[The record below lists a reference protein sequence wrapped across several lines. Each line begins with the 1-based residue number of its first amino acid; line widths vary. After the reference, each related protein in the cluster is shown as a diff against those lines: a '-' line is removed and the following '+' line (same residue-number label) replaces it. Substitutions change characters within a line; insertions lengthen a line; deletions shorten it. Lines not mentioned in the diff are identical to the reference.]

1 MSNSPIGGSSEQE
14 AGNTMFSFI
23 QNVPFKGLVSLV
35 LAGAGLA
42 SMFVGVILLVFI
54 TELRSV
60 GLITIVLGGILIT
73 VAVMI
78 SLNSILQS
86 ITGRRGRYGANTI
99 VMMVAFL
106 TLSVLIYVFGIN
118 ASARWDVTATRQFSL
133 APHTLQILENLD
145 ESIQVT
151 AFFVPDN
158 PNQEPYRIPAE
169 NLLKEFKHRS
179 KGLFEYRF
187 SDPDREPALA
197 NRYRITEYPA
207 IVFEGTKSG
216 LRHRLAAP
224 LFEERDISSAL
235 LIVTGQ
241 ERKQIFYLTGHGELD
256 IADAEADSRGGF
268 ANARVGMNNDNYN
281 VFPLSLIQNSEIP
294 DTAAAIIVAGPK
306 RDLSNK
312 EFDLL
317 SEYLRLG
324 GRMLLLLEPNPPQ
337 TFRDLLAQ
345 WAIKVEDGTIVDIG
359 SSLAGQPQTVLIQ
372 SAQYSNQ
379 EPVDAITALVEQSYF
394 VGATSIIPSLPQDEM
409 PSTIQLYP
417 VATSTMLSCMTL
429 DEEVNECPNAD
440 YRVRIPAFAM
450 QGIAPI
456 NVNPDPSAKSQT
468 KMVILG
474 DRDFASN
481 FHINSIGN
489 RDLLLNSVNWLAEDY
504 ALASVRSKPVASRR
518 LIVTG
523 REMQLIRGMS
533 WFVLPALMALLAG
546 VAWWR
551 RR

>member
-1 MSNSPIGGSSEQE
+1 MSTSPRGGSTEQE
-14 AGNTMFSFI
+14 TGSTMFSFI
-23 QNVPFKGLVSLV
+23 RNAPFKGVVSLV
-35 LAGAGLA
+35 LTAAGLT
-42 SMFVGVILLVFI
+42 SMFVGLILLIFI
-54 TELRSV
+54 TELRGF
-60 GLITIVLGGILIT
+60 GLLTMVLGGILVT
-73 VAVMI
+73 VAVMV

-86 ITGRRGRYGANTI
+86 IAGRRGRYGANTI
-99 VMMVAFL
+99 VMMMAFL

-118 ASARWDVTATRQFSL
+118 ASVRWDVTATRQFSL
-133 APHTLQILENLD
+133 APHTLQILDSLG
-145 ESIQVT
+145 ESIEVT
-151 AFFVPDN
+151 AFFVPGN
-158 PNQEPYRIPAE
+158 PNQEPYRIPSE
-169 NLLKEFKHRS
+169 NLLNEFKHRS

-197 NRYRITEYPA
+197 NRYRVTEYPS

-216 LRHRLAAP
+216 IRHMLPAP

-256 IADAEADSRGGF
+256 ISDVEPDSRLGF
-268 ANARVGMNNDNYN
+268 ANAHIGMINDNYN

-294 DTAAAIIVAGPK
+294 ETAAVIIVAGPT
-306 RDLSNK
+306 RDMSNK
-312 EFDLL
+312 EFELL

-372 SAQYSNQ
+372 SAQYNDQ

-394 VGATSIIPSLPQDEM
+394 AGATSIIPSLPQAEM
-409 PSTIQLYP
+409 PSTIELYP

-456 NVNPDPSAKSQT
+456 NASPDPEAKSQT

-474 DRDFASN
+474 DRDFATN

-533 WFVLPALMALLAG
+533 WFVLPVLMTLLAG
-546 VAWWR
+546 IAWWR

>member
-1 MSNSPIGGSSEQE
+1 MSTSPRGDSTEQE
-14 AGNTMFSFI
+14 VSRTMFSFI
-23 QNVPFKGLVSLV
+23 QNAPLKGVASLV
-35 LAGAGLA
+35 LAVAGLV
-42 SMFVGVILLVFI
+42 SMFVGVILLIFI
-54 TELRSV
+54 TELRGS
-60 GLITIVLGGILIT
+60 GLLAIVLGGIFLT
-73 VAVMI
+73 VAVMV

-86 ITGRRGRYGANTI
+86 IAGRRGRYGANTV

-106 TLSVLIYVFGIN
+106 TLSVLIYVFGTN

-133 APHTLQILENLD
+133 APHTLQILENLG
-145 ESIQVT
+145 ESIEVT
-151 AFFVPDN
+151 AFFVPDD
-158 PNQEPYRIPAE
+158 PNQEPYRIPSE
-169 NLLKEFKHRS
+169 NLLNEFKHRS
-179 KGLFEYRF
+179 EGLFEYRF

-197 NRYRITEYPA
+197 NRYRITEYPS

-216 LRHRLAAP
+216 LRHRLTAP

-256 IADAEADSRGGF
+256 LSDVEPDSRGGF
-268 ANARVGMNNDNYN
+268 ANARMGMNNDNYN

-294 DTAAAIIVAGPK
+294 ETTAVIIVAGPT

-312 EFDLL
+312 EFELL

-345 WAIKVEDGTIVDIG
+345 WAITVEEGTIVDIG

-372 SAQYSNQ
+372 SPQYNDQ
-379 EPVDAITALVEQSYF
+379 EPVDAITALVEQNYF
-394 VGATSIIPSLPQDEM
+394 VGATSIVPSLPREEL
-409 PSTIQLYP
+409 PSTIELYP

-429 DEEVNECPNAD
+429 DEKINDCPNAD

-456 NVNPDPSAKSQT
+456 NANPDPKAKSQT

-474 DRDFASN
+474 DRDFATN
-481 FHINSIGN
+481 FHINSVGN

-504 ALASVRSKPVASRR
+504 ALASVRSKPIALRR

-533 WFVLPALMALLAG
+533 WFVLPVLMAFLAG

>member
-1 MSNSPIGGSSEQE
+1 MSTSPRGGSTDQE
-14 AGNTMFSFI
+14 VNRTMFSFI
-23 QNVPFKGLVSLV
+23 QNAPFKGVASLV

-42 SMFVGVILLVFI
+42 SMLVGGILLIFI
-54 TELRSV
+54 TELRGS
-60 GLITIVLGGILIT
+60 GLLAIVLGGIFLT
-73 VAVMI
+73 MAVMI
-78 SLNSILQS
+78 SLNSILQG
-86 ITGRRGRYGANTI
+86 IAGRRGRYGANTV
-99 VMMVAFL
+99 VMMVAFF

-133 APHTLQILENLD
+133 APHTLQILENLG
-145 ESIQVT
+145 ESIEVT
-151 AFFVPDN
+151 AFFVPGN

-169 NLLKEFKHRS
+169 NMLNEFKHRS

-187 SDPDREPALA
+187 SDPDREPSLA
-197 NRYRITEYPA
+197 NRYRITEYPS
-207 IVFEGTKSG
+207 IVFEGGKSG
-216 LRHRLAAP
+216 LRHRLTAP

-256 IADAEADSRGGF
+256 ISDAEPDSRVGF
-268 ANARVGMNNDNYN
+268 ANARIGMNNDNYN

-294 DTAAAIIVAGPK
+294 ETTAVIIVAGPT

-312 EFDLL
+312 EFELL

-345 WAIKVEDGTIVDIG
+345 WAITVEEGTIVDIG

-372 SAQYSNQ
+372 SGQYNDR

-394 VGATSIIPSLPQDEM
+394 AGATSIVPSLPLEEL
-409 PSTIQLYP
+409 PSTIELYP

-429 DEEVNECPNAD
+429 DEEINECPNAD

-456 NVNPDPSAKSQT
+456 NANPDPKAKSQT

-474 DRDFASN
+474 DRDFATN

-504 ALASVRSKPVASRR
+504 ALASVRSKPIASRR

-533 WFVLPALMALLAG
+533 WFVLPVLMAIFAG